1 MDAQSHVMVKSEGL
15 SHLKATTMKR
25 YTVLILFILF
35 YLVGLGQDNYPF
47 TEEIAKFELLDK
59 KQSPP
64 KNPIVFV
71 GSSSVRKWQ
80 DLESTYPGYPILNR
94 GFGGSNFKD
103 LMYYADQTMFKYK
116 PSKIFIYEG
125 DNDLA
130 QGDSPELV
138 FENLLKTV
146 KMIRDELGDVPVVII
161 SPKPSIARWNL
172 KRAYET
178 VNSYFKTYAEFHDNI
193 EFVDVWTP
201 SLDKNG
207 MVLQDIFVEDNL
219 HMNDK
224 GYEIWRKTILPLLD

>member
-1 MDAQSHVMVKSEGL
+1 
-15 SHLKATTMKR
+15 
-25 YTVLILFILF
+25 
-35 YLVGLGQDNYPF
+35 
-47 TEEIAKFELLDK
+47 
-59 KQSPP
+59 
-64 KNPIVFV
+64 
-71 GSSSVRKWQ
+71 
-80 DLESTYPGYPILNR
+80 
-94 GFGGSNFKD
+94 
-103 LMYYADQTMFKYK
+103 MYYADQTMFKYK

-138 FENLLKTV
+138 FENLLKTI